1 MQYTIGEISKRL
13 DMQPS
18 TLRYHDKE
26 GLMPNVKRTNGGI
39 RIFDD
44 SDYELLTLIECLKRT
59 GMSLKDIKV
68 FIDWTLEGDSSIDKR
83 LELIRKQ
90 RDAVLAQMD
99 KLNETLG
106 ILDYKCWYYETAQK
120 AGTCKIHDTL
130 SADDIPQ
137 ELKKAVSKLK
147 GHQ

>member
-18 TLRYHDKE
+18 TLRYYDKE

-120 AGTCKIHDTL
+120 PALAKFTIH
-130 SADDIPQ
+130 
-137 ELKKAVSKLK
+137 
-147 GHQ
+147 

>member
-18 TLRYHDKE
+18 TLRYYDKE

-90 RDAVLAQMD
+90 KMPYFAQMD
-99 KLNETLG
+99 KLNETLRNFR
-106 ILDYKCWYYETAQK
+106 LQMLVLRNCAKSRHLQNSRYTKCRRYT
-120 AGTCKIHDTL
+120 AGTEKSGVKT
-130 SADDIPQ
+130 
-137 ELKKAVSKLK
+137 
-147 GHQ
+147 

>member
-18 TLRYHDKE
+18 TLRYYDKE

-59 GMSLKDIKV
+59 GMSLKDIG
-68 FIDWTLEGDSSIDKR
+68 LLR
-83 LELIRKQ
+83 
-90 RDAVLAQMD
+90 
-99 KLNETLG
+99 G
-106 ILDYKCWYYETAQK
+106 ILQLTSD
-120 AGTCKIHDTL
+120 L
-130 SADDIPQ
+130 SLSESKEMPYL
-137 ELKKAVSKLK
+137 LKWKN
-147 GHQ
+147 

>member
-1 MQYTIGEISKRL
+1 MQYTIGEISKKL

-18 TLRYHDKE
+18 TLRYYDKE

-44 SDYELLTLIECLKRT
+44 SDYEVLTLIECLKRT

-68 FIDWTLEGDSSIDKR
+68 FIDWTLDGDSSIDKR

-90 RDAVLAQMD
+90 REAVLSQIE

-106 ILDYKCWYYETAQK
+106 VLNYKCWYYETAQK
-120 AGTCKIHDTL
+120 AGTCKIHDTISTENL
-130 SADDIPQ
+130 PE
-137 ELKKAVSKLK
+137 ELRAAVQKLK
-147 GHQ
+147 GQQ

>member
-18 TLRYHDKE
+18 TLRYYDKE

-90 RDAVLAQMD
+90 RDAVLAQME

-120 AGTCKIHDTL
+120 AGTCKFTIH
-130 SADDIPQ
+130 
-137 ELKKAVSKLK
+137 
-147 GHQ
+147 